1 MTKKQRINLW
11 RRVAN
16 CFHPNEMNE
25 IKQNKQK
32 QDLQR
37 QKQVLLD
44 QEQEIKNQ
52 EKRIAQMIGGEA
64 PLFKDICPSCG
75 GEGCNC
81 ASRWN
86 WYGEADGLNHNE
98 KNL

>member
-81 ASRWN
+81 ARWN